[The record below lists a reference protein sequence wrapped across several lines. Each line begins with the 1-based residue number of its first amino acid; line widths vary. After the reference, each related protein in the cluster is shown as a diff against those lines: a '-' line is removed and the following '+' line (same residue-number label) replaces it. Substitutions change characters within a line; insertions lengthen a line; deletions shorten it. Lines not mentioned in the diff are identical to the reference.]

1 MSADEHHLTPDQVA
15 GYLAG
20 ALGSAERS
28 EVARH
33 LEGCMECRHE
43 LIAVGGMV
51 ADQAA
56 AALAPPPAGW
66 RRRLTAIG
74 MALAAGIAVIAF
86 YRGRT
91 EETVVR
97 SEGAPGVGEGVPA
110 IEVVGPLDGAE
121 VKDSVVLRWRS
132 VGRDSYQVFFLSED
146 GRPLWSI
153 QTADTVAR
161 VPASVALERGAVYF
175 WRADAVGNGIVA
187 TTGVHRLT
195 VPR

>member
-15 GYLAG
+15 GFLAG
-20 ALGSAERS
+20 ALGPAERS
-28 EVARH
+28 EVAGH
-33 LEGCMECRHE
+33 LDGCVECRHE

-56 AALAPPPAGW
+56 AVVAPPTSR
-66 RRRLTAIG
+66 RRRLTAVG
-74 MALAAGIAVIAF
+74 MAIAAGIAVIAF
-86 YRGRT
+86 VRGRP

-97 SEGAPGVGEGVPA
+97 ADGTPGMGEGVPA
-110 IEVVGPLDGAE
+110 IGIVEPLDGAE

-132 VGRDSYQVFFLSED
+132 AGRDSYHVFLLSED

-153 QTADTVAR
+153 QTADTVVR
-161 VPASVALERGAVYF
+161 VPASVAVEPGAMYF

-195 VPR
+195 VSR